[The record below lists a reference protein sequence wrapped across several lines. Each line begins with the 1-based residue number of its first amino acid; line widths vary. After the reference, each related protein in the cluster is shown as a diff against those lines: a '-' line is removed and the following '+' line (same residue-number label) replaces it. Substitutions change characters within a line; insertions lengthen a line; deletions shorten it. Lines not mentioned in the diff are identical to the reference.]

1 MKKTILILLVI
12 LVAGTAFAG
21 KIGGD
26 AGASILLG
34 MPIGGETTTDSF
46 VGYGAFVDYITT
58 IGKEGK
64 AELAVGS
71 RVDVCTND
79 IEASGFFLSGLACT
93 GVNVNISKSFSF
105 YAMPGFGAYFVA
117 GYKGNEGVQLNLLG
131 LGLMTGLRYSIGES
145 GFLLSLNG
153 SVIYPLS
160 NLTAKEASEGT
171 FLLTNVGLGVGVSF

>member
-1 MKKTILILLVI
+1 MKKTILIFLVI
-12 LVAGTAFAG
+12 LIAGTAFAG

-26 AGASILLG
+26 AGASILFG

-58 IGKEGK
+58 IGKDGK
-64 AELAVGS
+64 VEFAVGS

-93 GVNVNISKSFSF
+93 GVNMNISKSFSL

-117 GYKGNEGVQLNLLG
+117 GYKGKEGVQLNLLG
-131 LGLMTGLRYSIGES
+131 LGLMTGLRYSIGGS
-145 GFLLSLNG
+145 GFVLSLSG
-153 SVIYPLS
+153 SAIYPLS
-160 NLTAKEASEGT
+160 NLTAKEDSEGT
-171 FLLTNVGLGVGVSF
+171 FLLSNVGLGVGVSF

>member
-1 MKKTILILLVI
+1 MKKTILILLLV

-58 IGKEGK
+58 IGNDGK
-64 AELAVGS
+64 FEFAVGS

-79 IEASGFFLSGLACT
+79 IDVAGFFLSGLVCT
-93 GVNVNISKSFSF
+93 GVNVNISKSFSI

-131 LGLMTGLRYSIGES
+131 LGFMTGLRYSIGGS